1 MKKLILT
8 SVLVAFVLL
17 GSTYFI
23 GEMVQKELPKQLAK
37 PNSLQITTELI
48 SYQKSFLS
56 ANMKLK
62 VTLPVE
68 GSEPLQLLIDSDIH
82 HYPYKATAINH
93 ITLLDSEPANKIEA
107 FFDGDDWITS
117 YADLTLL
124 GDLTGEFHLSNG
136 SFESKNESLS
146 TEPLNFVYK
155 YNVLDNS
162 SEFNIDWVGFAGKT
176 PEGAFSAKEID
187 ATYHLSHLPNTPLIN
202 YQYQAV
208 VKKFELGNAVKNLSI
223 QGVSL
228 EGENEISENLL
239 TVNTSNEWKIK
250 EYSDGTK
257 VFTDNHIN
265 LHLSDLNLN
274 ALIVERTGINGSE
287 VSQQIFNDLL
297 NQGFNLHLQD
307 LYSNTPWGKVDGKLK
322 MDIQPG
328 MTLAQVVEN
337 PFLLIDYVN
346 GNLDL
351 SLPQKLSEQAEL
363 GDFLKMGTMSGV
375 LKPEGEQ
382 LTVKSTLDRGELK
395 INDRIIP
402 M

>member
-8 SVLVAFVLL
+8 TILAVFAVL

-23 GEMVQKELPKQLAK
+23 GEMIQKELPNQLVK
-37 PNSLQITTELI
+37 TNSLQIKTELI

-68 GSEPLQLLIDSDIH
+68 GSEPLQLLIDSDIK

-93 ITLLDSEPANKIEA
+93 ITLLDSAPAKKIQD
-107 FFDGDDWITS
+107 FFHEQDWITS
-117 YADLTLL
+117 HAEINLL
-124 GDLTGEFHLSNG
+124 GELTADINLLNG

-146 TEPLNFVYK
+146 TQPLNFVYK
-155 YNVLDNS
+155 YSVLDNS
-162 SEFNIDWVGFAGKT
+162 NEFNIDWLGFEGKT
-176 PEGAFSAKEID
+176 PEGEFSAKEID
-187 ATYHLSHLPNTPLIN
+187 ATYHFTHVQNTPLIN
-202 YQYQAV
+202 YQYQADI
-208 VKKFELGNAVKNLSI
+208 KKLELGNAIKTLTM

-228 EGENEISENLL
+228 QGENEISEDGL
-239 TVNTSNEWKIK
+239 TANTSNEWKVK
-250 EYSDGTK
+250 EYSDGVK
-257 VFTDNHIN
+257 VFKDNHFK
-265 LHLSDLNLN
+265 LHLSDLNLT
-274 ALIVERTGINGSE
+274 ALMAKRTGVNGSE
-287 VSQQIFNDLL
+287 ISQQILNDLL
-297 NQGFNLHLQD
+297 QQGFKLHLQD

-328 MTLAQVVEN
+328 MTLAQVVDN
-337 PFLLIDYVN
+337 PFILIDYVN

-351 SLPQKLSEQAEL
+351 SLPQKLSQQSEL

>member
-1 MKKLILT
+1 MKKIILT
-8 SVLVAFVLL
+8 ILLVVFVLL

-23 GEMVQKELPKQLAK
+23 GDMLQKELPKQLAK
-37 PNSLQITTELI
+37 PNSLQITTELL

-68 GSEPLQLLIDSDIH
+68 GSEPLQLLVDSDIR

-93 ITLLDSEPANKIEA
+93 ITLLDSDPAKKIEA
-107 FFDGDDWITS
+107 FFDDDDWISS
-117 YADLTLL
+117 YADITLL
-124 GDLTGEFHLSNG
+124 GKLTGEVHLLNG
-136 SFESKNESLS
+136 SFESNNERLS
-146 TEPLNFVYK
+146 TEPLNFVYQ
-155 YNVLDNS
+155 YNILDNS
-162 SEFNIDWVGFAGKT
+162 SEFNLDWMGFSAKT
-176 PEGAFSAKEID
+176 PEGTFSAKEID

-208 VKKFELGNAVKNLSI
+208 VKKFELGNAIKQLSL
-223 QGVSL
+223 QDVL
-228 EGENEISENLL
+228 LVGENEVSSDLL
-239 TVNTSNEWKIK
+239 TVNTSNEWKVK

-257 VFTDNHIN
+257 VFTDNHLN
-265 LHLSDLNLN
+265 LHLSNLNLN
-274 ALIVERTGINGSE
+274 ALTVERAANNGADI
-287 VSQQIFNDLL
+287 SQQIFNDLL

-328 MTLAQVVEN
+328 MTLVQVVDN

-351 SLPQKLSEQAEL
+351 SLPQKLSEQAEF
-363 GDFLKMGTMSGV
+363 GDFLKMGTLSGV

-395 INDRIIP
+395 INDRVIP